1 MQLSTRHLQCEASVP
16 EKEIRFRDRRDAGQ
30 VLAESLAPFADRDD
44 VIVLALPRGG
54 VPVAHE
60 VAKAL
65 RAPLDVFVVRKV
77 GVPGHE
83 ELALGAIAS
92 GGIRVVDSELA
103 HALRLTEQ
111 DIETLIA
118 HEQRELERREAVYR
132 QDRPTFPELR
142 DKTVILVDDGLATG
156 STMRAAALALR
167 AESPAQL
174 VIAVPVAPPETCLAM
189 REVADAV
196 VCART
201 PEAFYAVGVWYR
213 HFDQTTDAE
222 VRELLMD
229 ADHELRAGAAT
240 DDKQSDT
247 TMEHA
252 VTIHDGRLAL
262 EGTLTLPRE
271 RSGVVLFAHGSGS
284 SRHSPRNH
292 FVAEQ
297 LQHAGF
303 ATLLLD
309 LLTAEEEAVDA
320 RTRAFR
326 FDIALLAKRVVLAVD
341 WLEALP
347 ETRTLPLGLFGASTG
362 AAAALVAA
370 AARPTVVNAV
380 VSRGGR
386 PDLAGEA
393 LHVARAPTLLI
404 VGAHDDVVLELN
416 EQAISEMRAPAKL
429 VVVPGATHLFEER
442 GALKQVAR
450 LAAAWFDRHLAG
462 VPIDGSASSSDVRE
476 LRT

>member
-1 MQLSTRHLQCEASVP
+1 MP
-16 EKEIRFRDRRDAGQ
+16 EREIRFRDRRDAGQ
-30 VLAESLAPFADRDD
+30 VLAESLASFADRDD
-44 VIVLALPRGG
+44 VVVLALPRGG

-92 GGIRVVDSELA
+92 GGIRVVDSELTY
-103 HALRLTEQ
+103 ALGLTEQ
-111 DIETLIA
+111 DVETLIA
-118 HEQRELERREAVYR
+118 HEQRELERREEAYR
-132 QDRPTFPELR
+132 QDRPTFPEVR
-142 DKTVILVDDGLATG
+142 GKTVILVDDGLATG
-156 STMRAAALALR
+156 STMRAAAMALR
-167 AESPAQL
+167 NESPAQL
-174 VIAVPVAPPETCLAM
+174 VIAVPVAPPETCIAM

-201 PEAFYAVGVWYR
+201 PESFYAVGIWYR
-213 HFDQTTDAE
+213 NFAQTTDEE

-229 ADHELRAGAAT
+229 ADRELRDGAAT
-240 DDKQSDT
+240 DATRSNA

-262 EGTLTLPRE
+262 EGTLSLPSE
-271 RSGVVLFAHGSGS
+271 RAGVVLFAHGSGS
-284 SRHSPRNH
+284 SRHSPRNR

-303 ATLLLD
+303 ATLLVD
-309 LLTAEEEAVDA
+309 LLTAEEEAADA

-326 FDIALLAKRVVLAVD
+326 FNIPFLAKRLVLAVD

-370 AARPTVVNAV
+370 AARPNVVDAV

-393 LHVARAPTLLI
+393 LHVALAPTLLI

-416 EQAISEMRAPAKL
+416 EQAMSEMRAPVKL
-429 VVVPGATHLFEER
+429 SVVPGATHLFEEP
-442 GALKQVAR
+442 GALRQVAR

-462 VPIDGSASSSDVRE
+462 TPVDTSASTADVRA